1 MGEGT
6 EPARPE
12 VLAARAEVLAARG
25 RLDEELVRLEA
36 SARAAVDIKAKLR
49 RNPVKAAG
57 AAAGAGFLLVGG
69 PRRVFRRTRNAIFG
83 APTPLPESMLP
94 KDVDKALKA
103 LGGDGAKVRGAIEAD
118 FAKYLKEKSPE
129 LKARD
134 LSGSVAKLLT
144 TFGRP
149 IALRYGIK
157 VANQLLGTDNA
168 QFADRLAQAQAKRP
182 SFPKP
187 KPKLPF

>member
-6 EPARPE
+6 ES
-12 VLAARAEVLAARG
+12 ARAEVLAARADVLAARG
-25 RLDEELVRLEA
+25 RLDDELVRLEA
-36 SARAAVDIKAKLR
+36 SARAAVDIKAKVR
-49 RNPVKAAG
+49 RSPVKVAG

-94 KDVDKALKA
+94 KDIDAALKA
-103 LGGDGAKVRGAIEAD
+103 LGTDGNKVRGAIERD
-118 FAKYLKEKSPE
+118 FAKYLREKTPE

-144 TFGRP
+144 AFGRP
-149 IALRYGIK
+149 IALRYGVR
-157 VANQLLGTDNA
+157 VANELFGTDSA
-168 QFADRLAQAQAKRP
+168 AFADRLAKVSSKRP
-182 SFPKP
+182 SVP

>member
-6 EPARPE
+6 ESARPE

-25 RLDEELVRLEA
+25 QLEQELVRLEA
-36 SARAAVDIKAKLR
+36 SARAAVDVKAKIR
-49 RNPVKAAG
+49 RSPAKAAG

-94 KDVDKALKA
+94 KDIDAALKA
-103 LGGDGAKVRGAIEAD
+103 LGPDGTKVRGAIERD
-118 FAKYLKEKSPE
+118 FAKYLQEKTPE
-129 LKARD
+129 LRARD

-157 VANQLLGTDNA
+157 VANELLGTDNA
-168 QFADRLAQAQAKRP
+168 QFADQLAKVGSKRP
-182 SFPKP
+182 SVP